1 VTDRHSG
8 YIVTLEQEVRKD
20 DAEAI
25 IAAIGMIK
33 GVLTVDAVVAD
44 ASTYIER
51 RRARSQII
59 NKLIDIADEW
69 A

>member
-8 YIVTLEQEVRKD
+8 YIVTLEQEVRED
-20 DAEAI
+20 DAEVI

-33 GVLTVDAVVAD
+33 GVLTVDPVVAD
-44 ASTYIER
+44 ATRHIER
-51 RRARSQII
+51 RRARSQLI
-59 NKLIDIADEW
+59 NKLIAIADEW